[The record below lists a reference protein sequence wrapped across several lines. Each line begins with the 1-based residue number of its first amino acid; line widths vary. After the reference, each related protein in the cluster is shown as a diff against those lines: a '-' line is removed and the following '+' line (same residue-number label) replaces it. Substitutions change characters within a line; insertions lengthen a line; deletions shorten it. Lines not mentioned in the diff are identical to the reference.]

1 MASQLHCIPSTL
13 KDLIPAPDTGFS
25 SLSAVPVPVVLSE
38 GLTEY
43 LINSHSILN
52 KIVSGQGTPFIEKCV
67 HDYGICW
74 FYCILPFSWKLL
86 FSHSVMS
93 DSLQPHGLQHA
104 SLPCP
109 SPSPEACSN
118 SCPLNQW
125 TWFNVLSPSHP
136 LSSPSPPAF
145 SLSLH
150 QRLFSMSQLFGSDG
164 QSIPGSSWSNT
175 LWVELCLPAPIN
187 SYVEVVTPSNSEC
200 DFNWKQGHFRYHQ
213 LVDEVIR
220 VALDPVWLCPY

>member
-104 SLPCP
+104 RLPCT
-109 SPSPEACSN
+109 SPSPGTLLKLVFESVVPSN
-118 SCPLNQW
+118 HLILCHS
-125 TWFNVLSPSHP
+125 
-136 LSSPSPPAF
+136 LSSSTQSFPASGSF
-145 SLSLH
+145 PALH
-150 QRLFSMSQLFGSDG
+150 
-164 QSIPGSSWSNT
+164 
-175 LWVELCLPAPIN
+175 
-187 SYVEVVTPSNSEC
+187 
-200 DFNWKQGHFRYHQ
+200 
-213 LVDEVIR
+213 IR
-220 VALDPVWLCPY
+220 